1 MTVHP
6 FIADNPSA
14 KGYAMNTIYACTH
27 VEKCAEKDDYEN
39 GCDPS
44 TQVCVMHEH
53 CNVLADSLPGLLTAL
68 GKQFY
73 LDIDD
78 VFVPDDDDN
87 GIITRIGYNRLEN
100 EDGDKPNQEQE
111 RRWKQG
117 ETTLYLADY
126 GFLIEKR
133 NVSPIRL
140 EEFPANGIRFHG

>member
-1 MTVHP
+1 
-6 FIADNPSA
+6 
-14 KGYAMNTIYACTH
+14 MNTIYACTH

-44 TQVCVMHEH
+44 TQVCVMHER

-100 EDGDKPNQEQE
+100 EDGDKPNRNRSGAGSRA
-111 RRWKQG
+111 RRRSIWPTTDSSSKRGMSRRSAWKSSPPTASG
-117 ETTLYLADY
+117 STADRTPSI
-126 GFLIEKR
+126 GGSTRPQREK
-133 NVSPIRL
+133 P
-140 EEFPANGIRFHG
+140 